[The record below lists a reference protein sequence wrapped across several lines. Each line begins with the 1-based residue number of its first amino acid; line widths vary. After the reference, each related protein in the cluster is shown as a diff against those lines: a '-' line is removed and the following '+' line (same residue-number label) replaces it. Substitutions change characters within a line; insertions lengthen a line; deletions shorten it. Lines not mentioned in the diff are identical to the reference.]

1 MKRFLTVLLSLFL
14 GATALAFA
22 ACADNAPNGNASSD
36 GSGQTALE
44 EPDTPVGPGE
54 SDIPENSGT
63 PNTPGTPGTDSN
75 ILIVYFSAT
84 GNTARL
90 ANYIHGRIGGD
101 LIEIQPE
108 VPYTSQDLN
117 YSTPNM
123 RPEIEHDTNARPAIS
138 QETYD
143 AIDIGQYD
151 TILVGYP
158 IWWWTAPMI
167 IGTFLNHYEW
177 TAEDN
182 IYPFTQSASM
192 NNTHFETSMQ
202 FVRENAAGATVHDG
216 LFARASS
223 TSAIDAYLTA
233 NGLM

>member
-14 GATALAFA
+14 GATALVFA

-36 GSGQTALE
+36 GSGQTAPE
-44 EPDTPVGPGE
+44 EPDTPAGPGE

-63 PNTPGTPGTDSN
+63 PNTSGTPGTDSN

-177 TAEDN
+177 TAGDN

>member
-22 ACADNAPNGNASSD
+22 ACADNAPNGNVPSD
-36 GSGQTALE
+36 GSGQTAPE

-54 SDIPENSGT
+54 NDIPDT
-63 PNTPGTPGTDSN
+63 PVTPDADSN

-123 RPEIEHDTNARPAIS
+123 RPQVEHDTNDRPGIS
-138 QETYD
+138 LETYD

-177 TAEDN
+177 TAGDN

-202 FVRENAAGATVHDG
+202 FVRENAPGATVHDG

-223 TSAIDAYLTA
+223 TSTIDAYLTA

>member
-1 MKRFLTVLLSLFL
+1 MKKFLTVLLSLIL

-22 ACADNAPNGNASSD
+22 ACTDNAPNNNASSD
-36 GSGQTALE
+36 GSEQTPA
-44 EPDTPVGPGE
+44 DPGE
-54 SDIPENSGT
+54 NDTPENSEN

-90 ANYIHGRIGGD
+90 ANYIHDRIGGD

-202 FVRENAAGATVHDG
+202 FVRENAVGATVHDG

-223 TSAIDAYLTA
+223 TSTIDAYLTA